1 MTAIVR
7 NPGIQGGE
15 PIFRGTRI
23 PVKALFDYLEGGQTI
38 NEFVDDFEGMTLE
51 LALMALQEAQQHI

>member
-15 PIFRGTRI
+15 PVFQGTRI

-38 NEFVDDFEGMTLE
+38 DEFVSDFEGMTRD
-51 LALMALQEAQQHI
+51 LAIAALKEAQQHI